1 MSAPRLARGAAAL
14 ARLHAGR
21 PVALVPT
28 MGALHAG
35 HLSLLRRARAWA
47 DRRPGA
53 VVCASVFVNPLQ
65 FGPAEDYGS
74 YPRALRRDL
83 AKLTGLADSCYAPGV
98 RAMYPEPQD
107 VLVQPPPLGAELC
120 GASRPGF
127 FTGVLTVVAKLLA
140 QVGPQAAFF
149 GEKDY
154 QQLVLVR
161 RMVRQL
167 GFGCQ
172 VCAAPVVRERD
183 GLALSSRNAYL
194 SAAERAR
201 APAFGAALLK
211 ARRAVGGG
219 EAPGRACAR
228 ARRELAARG
237 FAVDYVECRGLDLG
251 PPAPGKGFVVLGA
264 VKLGRTRLI
273 DNRISRSGR

>member
-1 MSAPRLARGAAAL
+1 MSPPRLARGPAAL

-21 PVALVPT
+21 PVILVPT
-28 MGALHAG
+28 MGALHEG

-65 FGPAEDYGS
+65 FGPKEDYGS
-74 YPRALRRDL
+74 YPRGLRRDL
-83 AKLTGLADSCYAPGV
+83 RLLAGLADSCYAPSV
-98 RAMYPEPQD
+98 AAMYPEPQD
-107 VLVQPPPLGAELC
+107 VMVAPPPLGDELC
-120 GASRPGF
+120 GAFRPGF

-140 QVGPQAAFF
+140 QVSPAAAVF

-154 QQLVLVR
+154 QQLVLVK

-172 VCAAPVVRERD
+172 VLAGPLVRERD

-194 SAAERAR
+194 EHSASARRRSALRCARRKKRSPAAWRPAAPARGRGGNLQKMASRSTTSSVAASTSARTRRAR
-201 APAFGAALLK
+201 ASWSW
-211 ARRAVGGG
+211 
-219 EAPGRACAR
+219 APCGSAGR
-228 ARRELAARG
+228 G
-237 FAVDYVECRGLDLG
+237 
-251 PPAPGKGFVVLGA
+251 
-264 VKLGRTRLI
+264 
-273 DNRISRSGR
+273 